1 MRKIII
7 MAAMAVLC
15 MQTADAQ
22 NWQDLLRRLTGGSS
36 KQASTEQTAE
46 EQAPALTAATLC
58 STWTYS
64 APAMKYEG
72 DDMLASIALKGVE
85 SYLPALYA
93 KVGLTSGT
101 GKATFTTLHDVHA
114 EAGDHKASGSY
125 TFDPST
131 GDIVITAGRGDAT
144 ASFHGT
150 ATLENGVLVLLFDA
164 AEAADIME
172 KMSESAAKNEQFK
185 TMKSLL
191 DSYPGIKLGCKMTR

>member
-1 MRKIII
+1 MRKTII

-22 NWQDLLRRLTGGSS
+22 NWQDLLRRLTGGGTP
-36 KQASTEQTAE
+36 KQTEQKAE
-46 EQAPALTAATLC
+46 EQTPALTAAALC
-58 STWTYS
+58 TTWTYS

-114 EAGDHKASGSY
+114 EAGEHKASGSY
-125 TFDPST
+125 TFNPST
-131 GDIVITAGRGDAT
+131 GEIVVTTGHGDAT

-150 ATLENGVLVLLFDA
+150 ATLEDGVLVLLFDA
-164 AEAADIME
+164 SEAAGIME

-191 DSYPGIKLGCKMTR
+191 DSYPGIKLGCKMKR